1 MFGKLD
7 ASRGACPV
15 WKGGLGNLLLRDSKA
30 LGSYLTG
37 SHGKSKKLKAQPGML
52 TIAPS

>member
-30 LGSYLTG
+30 LGSYLTIR
-37 SHGKSKKLKAQPGML
+37 MV
-52 TIAPS
+52 